1 MGKGEKWEDHSEIKY
16 QNTVTGIIINII
28 IITLIIEF
36 KFRWA
41 IKYFNSILFVINLA
55 DFYSCA
61 FNHNVLCFIS

>member
-1 MGKGEKWEDHSEIKY
+1 MGRGEKWQDHSEIKY
-16 QNTVTGIIINII
+16 QNTVTGITINI
-28 IITLIIEF
+28 TLIEF
-36 KFRWA
+36 KFCWA